1 MTISTQMAG
10 TTTPTPSGAPASRK
24 PLRSVAN
31 VCSAGSCPTVYTDGT
46 TSTLIVQGFTVSPE
60 RAGIDLPNGE
70 SLIEIPYE
78 LLAEALRNLS

>member
-1 MTISTQMAG
+1 M
-10 TTTPTPSGAPASRK
+10 K
-24 PLRSVAN
+24 PLRPVAN
-31 VCSAGSCPTVYTDGT
+31 VCSAGSCPTVYIDGT